1 MSKTRFKHL
10 PGMPDVLPQ
19 EMEYFEAILRESQ
32 SVANFYGFLK
42 VETPIVEE
50 AELFI
55 KGTGEATEIVQKQM
69 YTFKTKG
76 GENVALR
83 PEFTPSFVRLFVE
96 HGLEEEP
103 KPVKLWGEGPLFRY
117 ERPQKGRLRQF
128 HQFNFEIFGSTHPIS
143 EAILIKM
150 FLQILK
156 RLGIEKVNVEINSL
170 GCKECQPYFLKVT
183 KKYFSSHKR
192 ALCALCKA
200 RIQKNPFRIF
210 DCKEEKCQRI
220 SKLAPKITEYL
231 CDECKEHFN
240 QVVFYLKA
248 MKIPHLFSPFL
259 ARGLDYYQRTVFEIK
274 PSGSEEKKDALIGGG
289 RYDDLIKKFGGKTEG
304 ALGGAGGIERIKN
317 LMEELK
323 IPSSLRKRKI
333 EFEEKA
339 KAFLVQLGQKAKL
352 NAIELL
358 DEFYAKK
365 MKIAFALEKDSLS
378 SQLKLASKLGVKYS
392 LILGEKEASEKKVI
406 LRNMETGSQRI
417 IPQTQI
423 IRAVKI

>member
-1 MSKTRFKHL
+1 MSKLRFKHL
-10 PGMPDVLPQ
+10 TGMPDILPQ
-19 EMEYFEAILRESQ
+19 EMEYFEAILREAQ
-32 SVANFYGFLK
+32 SVANFYGFSK
-42 VETPIVEE
+42 VETPIIEE

-69 YTFKTKG
+69 YTFKTRG

-83 PEFTPSFVRLFVE
+83 PEFTPSFVRLFIE
-96 HGLEEEP
+96 HGLEEES
-103 KPVKLWGEGPLFRY
+103 KPVKLWGQGPLFRY

-170 GCKECQPYFLKVT
+170 GCRECQPYFLKT
-183 KKYFSSHKR
+183 IKKYFSSRKR
-192 ALCALCKA
+192 SLCSLCKI

-220 SKLAPKITEYL
+220 ARLAPKITEYL
-231 CDECKEHFN
+231 CDGCKEHFS
-240 QVVFYLKA
+240 QVTFYLKA
-248 MKIPHLFSPFL
+248 LKIPYLLSPYL

-274 PSGSEEKKDALIGGG
+274 PSEMEEKRDTLIGGG
-289 RYDDLIKKFGGKTEG
+289 RYDDLIEKFGGKTEG

-323 IPSSLRKRKI
+323 ISPNLHKRKI
-333 EFEEKA
+333 EFEGKA
-339 KAFLVQLGQKAKL
+339 KAFLVQLGHKAKL
-352 NAIELL
+352 NAIEIL
-358 DEFYAKK
+358 DELYAKK
-365 MKIAFALEKDSLS
+365 IKIAFALEKDSLS
-378 SQLKLASKLGVKYS
+378 SQLKLAAKLGVEYS
-392 LILGEKEASEKKVI
+392 LILGEKEATEKKIIV
-406 LRNMETGSQRI
+406 RNMETGSQRI

-423 IRAVKI
+423 IRTLKI